1 MTDASDRLAS
11 ALADRYTIERAI
23 GRGGMATVYLAED
36 RRYGRKVA
44 VKVLKPDLAAA
55 VGPERFLREIRIT
68 AQLNHPH
75 ILPLLDSGEANGFLY
90 YVMPYMTGG
99 SLRGLLVRGRT
110 VEHQVVQQVT
120 AQVAAALDHAHRH
133 GIVHRDIKPENI
145 LLSEGLAVVADFGI
159 AKAVAGASDGGLT
172 RSGFPL
178 GTPGYMSPEQA
189 AGLTALDPRTDV
201 FGLACVVYEL
211 LVGETPGMWPSD
223 EVLRVGRF
231 LDASPA
237 HRARLDALPGR
248 VEQALVRA
256 LAIRPADRFATPTA
270 FAEALTAAFARGP
283 ALPDEEVDRLLRRAA
298 ELEVE
303 QPTIEGALS
312 IGGVEQVAAE
322 VGIPPR
328 LVRAAAGELV
338 RPAEHIPAQPARR
351 RRELFPSRV
360 VVDRVVEGRIPPS
373 AYEAIVEDIQRTL
386 GIVGVG
392 STLGRSLTWTGMPG
406 GGAGRDVR
414 IAITPGDDRT
424 RIHIEEHLELRGIT
438 KAAPGL
444 GAAITGA
451 LGAVIA
457 GLVGGGDAAGVGML
471 IGLALGIPG
480 AIRFVLVT
488 QEMQRQPQLEELAV
502 RLAARAERALPPGG
516 ERTTGASDDEPGNS
530 R

>member
-1 MTDASDRLAS
+1 MPNASDRLTS

-36 RRYGRKVA
+36 RRYGRQVA

-75 ILPLLDSGEANGFLY
+75 ILPLLDSGEADGFLY
-90 YVMPYMTGG
+90 YVMPYATGG
-99 SLRGLLVRGRT
+99 SLRGLLGRDT
-110 VEHQVVQQVT
+110 PVEHQVILQVT

-145 LLSEGLAVVADFGI
+145 LFSEGLAVVADFGI
-159 AKAVAGASDGGLT
+159 AKAVASVSDGGLT

-189 AGLTALDPRTDV
+189 AGLTSLDPRTDV
-201 FGLACVVYEL
+201 FGLACVVYEM

-223 EVLRVGRF
+223 EALRVGRF

-237 HRARLDALPGR
+237 HRERLDALPGR
-248 VEQALVRA
+248 VEQTLVRA

-283 ALPDEEVDRLLRRAA
+283 ALPDAEVSRLLRRAA

-303 QPTIEGALS
+303 HPTREGALS

-322 VGIPPR
+322 VGIPPL
-328 LVRAAAGELV
+328 LVRQAARELV
-338 RPAEHIPAQPARR
+338 RPTAHVPAEPATRR
-351 RRELFPSRV
+351 RGFFPSRLV
-360 VVDRVVEGRIPPS
+360 IEHMVAGRIPES
-373 AYEAIVEDIQRTL
+373 AYESVVEEIQRTF
-386 GIVGVG
+386 GVVGMG

-406 GGAGRDVR
+406 GGSGRDVR
-414 IAITPGDDRT
+414 IAITPEGDGT

-444 GAAITGA
+444 GAALAGA

-457 GLVGGGDAAGVGML
+457 GLLGGGDAAGIGMLVGM
-471 IGLALGIPG
+471 ALGIPG
-480 AIRFVLVT
+480 AIRFILVT
-488 QEMQRQPQLEELAV
+488 QEMQRQPQLEELAE
-502 RLAARAERALPPGG
+502 RLAARAERALPPGRQ
-516 ERTTGASDDEPGNS
+516 E
-530 R
+530 